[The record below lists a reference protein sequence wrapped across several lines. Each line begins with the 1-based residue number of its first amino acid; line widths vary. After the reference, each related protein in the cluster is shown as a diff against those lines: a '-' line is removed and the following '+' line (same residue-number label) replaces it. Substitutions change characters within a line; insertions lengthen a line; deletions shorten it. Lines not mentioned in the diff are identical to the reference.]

1 MSVIDRL
8 KRKYNGFE
16 ISTKI
21 TLAYATFFALL
32 LGLINF
38 VMWLGF
44 MNALF
49 APAERTITYSMIEVA
64 NVLENLNDNYASFDK
79 DPFRG
84 KLVTGVVLRVV
95 ADDGK
100 LIVDTDE
107 NYPSIENFNSG
118 IMRDPPL
125 FSDEDLQI
133 SQFQNALIYCGT
145 MRFEPKD
152 AQGATLYFFRTITSE
167 LKTFHRMEKILFG
180 IDAVGLILALFAG
193 FWLSRKTLTPIKEMN
208 EVARE
213 IVFENMNG
221 RIPIGSANDELAE
234 LAKTL
239 NAMLDR
245 LQAPIQSQQQF
256 VSYASHELRT
266 PATVF
271 LGYVD
276 VLEKF
281 GTDNPEL
288 MKESIEAIR
297 SEANNLQSL
306 LERISFL
313 SRLDQ
318 HRLKIEKETLD
329 LDDIVEEVMRKMT
342 IAVKSHEIYLLKNT
356 PAKIYGDATLIR
368 QMIRVFLENAVK
380 YTPEGGSVKV
390 SSRRDGKKIFLSI
403 ADSGIGIAPENQ
415 SKIFERYFR
424 VNNENYKA
432 KGSGLGLAMAKAI
445 ADLHDIKIRVESEH
459 GRGTTFTLEIP
470 VAESVANA

>member
-8 KRKYNGFE
+8 KRKFNGFE

-21 TLAYATFFALL
+21 ALAYATFFALL
-32 LGLINF
+32 LALINF

-44 MNALF
+44 MFALF
-49 APAERTITYSMIEVA
+49 TPAERAINYSMVEVA
-64 NVLENLNDNYASFDK
+64 SVLENLDANAS
-79 DPFRG
+79 DPFRN
-84 KLVTGVVLRVV
+84 KIVVGVVLRVV
-95 ADDGK
+95 TDDGK
-100 LIVDTDE
+100 LIVNTDE
-107 NYPSIENFNSG
+107 KYPSIEDFNSG
-118 IMRDPPL
+118 IMRDPPI
-125 FSDEDLQI
+125 FTDEDLQI
-133 SQFQNALIYCGT
+133 SEFRNALIYCGT
-145 MRFEPKD
+145 MRFEPTNE
-152 AQGATLYFFRTITSE
+152 QGATLYFFRTITSE
-167 LKTFHRMEKILFG
+167 LKTFHRLEKILFG
-180 IDAVGLILALFAG
+180 IDAVGLFLALVAG
-193 FWLSRKTLTPIKEMN
+193 LWLSRKTLTPIKEMN
-208 EVARE
+208 RVARE

-221 RIPIGSANDELAE
+221 RIPIGSADDELAE
-234 LAKTL
+234 LGKTL

-281 GTDNPEL
+281 GMDDPDL
-288 MKESIEAIR
+288 MKESIDAIR

-329 LDDIVEEVMRKMT
+329 LDDIVEEVMRKMK
-342 IAVKSHEIYLLKNT
+342 IAVKSHEISLLQNT
-356 PAKIYGDATLIR
+356 PAKIFGDATLIR

-390 SSRRDGKKIFLSI
+390 SSKVDGKKIFLSI

-432 KGSGLGLAMAKAI
+432 KGSGLGLSMAKAI
-445 ADLHDIKIRVESEH
+445 ADLHEIKIHVESEH

-470 VAESVANA
+470 IDNGKRE

>member
-8 KRKYNGFE
+8 KRKFNGFE

-21 TLAYATFFALL
+21 ALAYATFFALL
-32 LGLINF
+32 LALINF

-44 MNALF
+44 MFALF
-49 APAERTITYSMIEVA
+49 TPAERAINYSMVEVA
-64 NVLENLNDNYASFDK
+64 SVLENLDANAS
-79 DPFRG
+79 DPFRN
-84 KLVTGVVLRVV
+84 KIVAGVVLRVV
-95 ADDGK
+95 TDDGK
-100 LIVDTDE
+100 LIVNTDE
-107 NYPSIENFNSG
+107 KYPSIEDFNSG
-118 IMRDPPL
+118 IMRDPPI
-125 FSDEDLQI
+125 FTDEDLQI
-133 SQFQNALIYCGT
+133 SEFRNALIYCGT
-145 MRFEPKD
+145 MRFEPTNE
-152 AQGATLYFFRTITSE
+152 QGATLYFFRTITSE
-167 LKTFHRMEKILFG
+167 LKTFHRLEKILFG
-180 IDAVGLILALFAG
+180 IDAVGLFLALLAG
-193 FWLSRKTLTPIKEMN
+193 LWLSRKTLTPIKEMN
-208 EVARE
+208 RVARE

-221 RIPIGSANDELAE
+221 RIPIGSADDELAE
-234 LAKTL
+234 LGKTL

-281 GTDNPEL
+281 GMDDPDL
-288 MKESIEAIR
+288 MKESIDAIR

-329 LDDIVEEVMRKMT
+329 LDDIVEEVMRKMK
-342 IAVKSHEIYLLKNT
+342 IAVKSHEISLLQNT
-356 PAKIYGDATLIR
+356 PAKIFGDATLIR

-390 SSRRDGKKIFLSI
+390 SSKVDGKKIFLSI

-432 KGSGLGLAMAKAI
+432 KGSGLGLSMAKAI
-445 ADLHDIKIRVESEH
+445 ADLHEIKIHVESEH

-470 VAESVANA
+470 IDNGKRE

>member
-8 KRKYNGFE
+8 KRKFNGFE

-21 TLAYATFFALL
+21 ALAYATFFALL
-32 LGLINF
+32 LALINF

-44 MNALF
+44 MTALF
-49 APAERTITYSMIEVA
+49 APAERAINYSMVEVA
-64 NVLENLNDNYASFDK
+64 SVLENLDANAS
-79 DPFRG
+79 DPFRN
-84 KLVTGVVLRVV
+84 KIVVGVVLRVV
-95 ADDGK
+95 TDDGK
-100 LIVDTDE
+100 LIVNTDE
-107 NYPSIENFNSG
+107 KYPSIEDFNSG
-118 IMRDPPL
+118 IMRDPPI
-125 FSDEDLQI
+125 FTDEDLQI
-133 SQFQNALIYCGT
+133 SEFKNALIYCGT
-145 MRFEPKD
+145 MRFEPTNE
-152 AQGATLYFFRTITSE
+152 QGATLYFFRTITSE
-167 LKTFHRMEKILFG
+167 LKTFHRLEKILFG
-180 IDAVGLILALFAG
+180 IDAVGLFLALLAG
-193 FWLSRKTLTPIKEMN
+193 LWLSRKTLTPIKEMN
-208 EVARE
+208 RVARE

-221 RIPIGSANDELAE
+221 RIPIGSADDELAE
-234 LAKTL
+234 LGKTL

-281 GTDNPEL
+281 GMDDPDL
-288 MKESIEAIR
+288 MKESIDAIR

-329 LDDIVEEVMRKMT
+329 LDDIVEEVMRKMK
-342 IAVKSHEIYLLKNT
+342 IAVKSHEISLLQNT
-356 PAKIYGDATLIR
+356 PAKIFGDATLIR

-390 SSRRDGKKIFLSI
+390 SSKVDGKKVFLSI

-432 KGSGLGLAMAKAI
+432 KGSGLGLSMAKAI
-445 ADLHDIKIRVESEH
+445 ADLHEIKIHVESEH

-470 VAESVANA
+470 IDNGKRE